1 MLKFAFLEV
10 ELISF
15 YVISYLV
22 CKNSVFASP
31 LLNDIA
37 VLLQSCKHFKKKLR
51 SRVIQRIAGILT
63 KSEWR
68 TELERTITKR
78 KKENVNMHNACR
90 SAKLLFGSVVGKRCA
105 GAALSKHCMEL
116 FDSIDSLLDSSNGL
130 TFLTKNS
137 LKKRF

>member
-1 MLKFAFLEV
+1 ME
-10 ELISF
+10 
-15 YVISYLV
+15 
-22 CKNSVFASP
+22 N
-31 LLNDIA
+31 
-37 VLLQSCKHFKKKLR
+37 
-51 SRVIQRIAGILT
+51 RIGT
-63 KSEWR
+63 NFHK
-68 TELERTITKR
+68 KR

-137 LKKRF
+137 LKNVVDQKF

>member
-1 MLKFAFLEV
+1 MLKFAFLEF

-105 GAALSKHCMEL
+105 GAAPSPSMHGA
-116 FDSIDSLLDSSNGL
+116 F
-130 TFLTKNS
+130 
-137 LKKRF
+137 

>member
-1 MLKFAFLEV
+1 MLKFAFLEF

-22 CKNSVFASP
+22 CKNSVFDSP

-37 VLLQSCKHFKKKLR
+37 VLLQFCKHFKKIKLR

-68 TELERTITKR
+68 TELERTSTKR

-130 TFLTKNS
+130 TFLTKKTDD
-137 LKKRF
+137 LA